1 MRLIILGAPGS
12 GKGTQAMFIKKKFH
26 IPQISTGEILRDII
40 KSDNKN
46 YLKTRIS
53 NDIKKG
59 NLISDDIIIDLVIN
73 RLKCSDCINGY
84 LLDGFPRTL
93 SQAHAIKEAGIVID
107 YILEI
112 YVSDSE
118 IIERISGRRIHIASG
133 RIYHNKFNPPKING
147 RDDFTGELLI
157 QRDDD
162 TIETIRN
169 RLSIYHKQKKILLD
183 YYKNLKTF
191 KIFGFPRYYKISGS
205 FSIDKV
211 RNNIFSILVKK

>member
-26 IPQISTGEILRDII
+26 IPQISTGEILRDVIR
-40 KSDNKN
+40 SNNKN
-46 YLKTRIS
+46 NFKNKIY

-59 NLISDDIIIDLVIN
+59 NLISDNIIIDLVIN

-93 SQAHAIKEAGIVID
+93 SQAHAIKEAGIIID
-107 YILEI
+107 NILEI

-118 IIERISGRRIHIASG
+118 IIERIIGRRIHASSG
-133 RIYHNKFNPPKING
+133 RIYHNKFNPPKIHG
-147 RDDFTGELLI
+147 RDNITGELLV

-162 TIETIRN
+162 TIEVIKN

-183 YYKNLKTF
+183 YYKNLETF
-191 KIFGFPRYYKISGS
+191 KIFGFPRYHRINGS
-205 FSIDKV
+205 FSIDQV
-211 RNNIFSILVKK
+211 RNNIFSILIKN

>member
-26 IPQISTGEILRDII
+26 IPQISPGEILRNII
-40 KSDNKN
+40 RSDNKN
-46 YLKTRIS
+46 YLKTKIS

-73 RLKCSDCINGY
+73 RLKHSDCINGY

-93 SQAHAIKEAGIVID
+93 SQAHSIKEAGIIID

-147 RDDFTGELLI
+147 RDDVTGELLT

-162 TIETIRN
+162 IIKTIKN

-191 KIFGFPRYYKISGS
+191 SFPKYYKISGS
-205 FSIDKV
+205 FPIDKV
-211 RNNIFSILVKK
+211 RNNIFSILLKN